1 MSDFGGVRTIKARK
15 PHVCAQCCKF
25 INVGEDYDYSVGVY
39 EGDFYANHE
48 HPDCR
53 EVWLNLWNARGL
65 AYGDTQDFLINDDDL
80 REEKPWIEA
89 EFPAVA
95 ARLWASSTTPPIH
108 AAGAEA

>member
-1 MSDFGGVRTIKARK
+1 MSDFFGVRTIKARK
-15 PHVCAQCCKF
+15 RHVCAQCCKF

-53 EVWLNLWNARGL
+53 ALWIKIWDVRGL
-65 AYGDTQDFLINDDDL
+65 GNGDTQDFLIDDGDL
-80 REEKPWIEA
+80 SEDKAWIEA

-95 ARLWASSTTPPIH
+95 ARLWSLHKTTQK
-108 AAGAEA
+108 ADA